1 MPLLELFA
9 GREQAFRDSA
19 RRLEQLAE
27 EEGLEYGER
36 THTYN
41 SRLAQE
47 LAVAGDMAGVTNAL
61 HDALYHAYFVAGRNL
76 ASPEVLAGV
85 GEEAGLDAEL
95 VRETVEGRRYQ
106 TTIDEHWQRA
116 LGVGVRGVPTFAV
129 GRTAVVGAQPWE
141 VLVDLMDQA
150 GVGRRES

>member
-1 MPLLELFA
+1 MELFA
-9 GREQAFRDSA
+9 GREHAFRDSTQ
-19 RRLEQLAE
+19 RLKQLAA

-47 LAVAGDMAGVTNAL
+47 LAVAGDMAGVTDAM
-61 HDALYHAYFVAGRNL
+61 HDALYRAYFVAGRNL
-76 ASPEVLAGV
+76 ASPEVLIGLA
-85 GEEAGLDAEL
+85 EEAGLDAEL
-95 VRETVEGRRYQ
+95 ARETVEGRRYQ

-129 GRTAVVGAQPWE
+129 GRAAVVGAQPWE
-141 VLVDLMDQA
+141 VLVDLMEHA
-150 GVGRRES
+150 GVVRRES